1 MDGIDLQCFTLY
13 NRFIMPLRKVQF
25 APGFNKQATSSQA
38 EGQWVDG
45 DNVRF
50 RYGAPEK
57 IGGWE
62 QVLTSTL
69 VGAVRAIHTWADLD
83 GRRFAALGTNK
94 MLYVYDGND
103 YYDITPLDSSLNVA
117 GCDITTT
124 NQSDIVTITT
134 PSAHNLEV
142 GDILTFANAGS
153 FTGGQTDYTASDF
166 DDVLFEVKSI
176 PTNLTFTITM
186 ASPETGTGAT
196 NNGTLDTRPY
206 YKIGPLL
213 QAYGYGWGTGT
224 WNLSTW
230 GTPRTTSNAI
240 LDPASW
246 SLDNYGE
253 LLIATI
259 KNGPAFQWDP
269 NGGTGVTT
277 RASLITNA
285 PTKSVMSI
293 VSDRDRH
300 LIFLGTETTIGSP
313 TTQDKM
319 FIRFSDQENI
329 NDYTPTST
337 NTAGTFRID
346 SGTKIVGAAKGKD
359 YILILTDTSAYLMQ
373 YVGAPF
379 TFSIRQVGSNCG
391 CIGQHSIVFANGAVY
406 WMGDSGGFFMFDG
419 TVKLM
424 GSLVEDFVFT
434 TTADNLGFNYSA
446 SELTYGSDNSL
457 FGEITWFYAS
467 ATSSYVNRSVTY
479 NVGEK
484 VWTTGSLARTSYAD
498 AHVFDDPMATKF
510 DTSIAPTTPTVNGVS
525 NGASY
530 VFNHEVGTNE
540 VLNNGNTV
548 NAIAAYIESGDFDLD
563 VDGDG
568 EYFMRV
574 SRFIPDFKDLQGNA
588 KVTILLRRYPADTQT
603 SSTLG
608 PFTVNSSTDK
618 IDTRARSRLAA
629 VKIEN
634 DAVDDR
640 WRYGVFRVDI
650 APDGRR

>member
-1 MDGIDLQCFTLY
+1 
-13 NRFIMPLRKVQF
+13 MPLRKVNF

-50 RYGAPEK
+50 RYGSPEK
-57 IGGWE
+57 IGGW
-62 QVLTSTL
+62 QQILDKKL
-69 VGAVRAIHTWADLD
+69 IGASRAMHTWADLD
-83 GRRFAALGTNK
+83 GRKFAAIGTNK
-94 MLYVYDGND
+94 ILYIYDGD
-103 YYDITPLDSSLNVA
+103 DFYDITPLDSSLNVA

-124 NQSDIVTITT
+124 NLSDIVTITT

-153 FTGGQTDYTASDF
+153 FTAGQTDYTASDF
-166 DDVLFEVKSI
+166 DDVLYEVQSI
-176 PTNLTFTITM
+176 PTTLTFTITM
-186 ASPETGTGAT
+186 ASAETGTGAT

-285 PTKSVMSI
+285 PTRSVMSI

-346 SGTKIVGAAKGKD
+346 SGTKIIGAAKGKD

-391 CIGQHSIVFANGAVY
+391 CIGQHSMVFANGAVY

-419 TVKLM
+419 TVKSM

-434 TTADNLGFNYSA
+434 TTADNLGFNFAA
-446 SELTYGSDNSL
+446 SELTYGSHNSL

-479 NVGEK
+479 NVGEQ

-498 AHVFDDPMATKF
+498 AHVFEDPMATKF

-540 VLNNGNTV
+540 VLDNGNTV

>member
-1 MDGIDLQCFTLY
+1 
-13 NRFIMPLRKVQF
+13 MPLRKVQF

-62 QVLTSTL
+62 QVMASTL
-69 VGAVRAIHTWADLD
+69 VGAARAIHTWADLD
-83 GRRFAALGTNK
+83 GRRFAAIGTNK
-94 MLYVYDGND
+94 ILYIYDGNN

-117 GCDITTT
+117 GCDITTVNGSST
-124 NQSDIVTITT
+124 VTITT

-153 FTGGQTDYTASDF
+153 FTAGQTDYTASDF
-166 DDVLFEVKSI
+166 DDVLYEVQSI
-176 PTNLTFTITM
+176 PTTLTFTITM
-186 ASPETGTGAT
+186 ASAETGTGAT

-346 SGTKIVGAAKGKD
+346 SGTKIIGAAKGKD

-419 TVKLM
+419 TVKSM

-434 TTADNLGFNYSA
+434 TTADNLGFNFSA
-446 SELTYGSDNSL
+446 SELTYGSHNSL

-479 NVGEK
+479 NVGEQ

-498 AHVFDDPMATKF
+498 AHVFEDPMATKF
-510 DTSIAPTTPTVNGVS
+510 DTSISPTTPTVNGVS

-540 VLNNGNTV
+540 VLDNGNTV

-588 KVTILLRRYPADTQT
+588 KVTILLRRYPADVQT

-650 APDGRR
+650 SPDGRR

>member
-1 MDGIDLQCFTLY
+1 
-13 NRFIMPLRKVQF
+13 MPLRKVQF
-25 APGFNKQATSSQA
+25 APGFNKQATDSQA

-50 RYGAPEK
+50 RYGSPEK

-62 QVLTSTL
+62 QILTKTM
-69 VGAVRAIHTWADLD
+69 VGASREIHSWADLG
-83 GRRFAALGTNK
+83 GRKYIAIGTNK
-94 MLYVYDGND
+94 ILYVYNGDD
-103 YYDITPLDSSLNVA
+103 FYDITPLDTDIAVSN
-117 GCDITTT
+117 GDITTVNGSRT
-124 NQSDIVTITT
+124 VVITT

-142 GDILTFANAGS
+142 GDITTFENAGS
-153 FTGGQTDYTASDF
+153 FTAGQTDYVAADF
-166 DDVLFEVKSI
+166 DDVLYEVQAI
-176 PTNLTFTITM
+176 PTTTTFEIQM
-186 ASPETGTGAT
+186 ATAETGTGAT
-196 NNGTLDTRPY
+196 NDGTLDTLPY

-213 QAYGYGWGTGT
+213 QAYGFGWGTGT
-224 WNLSTW
+224 WSASTW
-230 GTPRTTSNAI
+230 GTPRTSSNAV

-253 LLIATI
+253 LLIATV
-259 KNGPAFQWDP
+259 KNGKTFQWDP
-269 NGGTGVTT
+269 QDGTGINT
-277 RASLITNA
+277 RASIVSNA
-285 PTKSVMSI
+285 PTKSVMTL

-359 YILILTDTSAYLMQ
+359 YVLILTDSSAYLMQ
-373 YVGAPF
+373 FIGAPY

-391 CIGQHSIVFANGAVY
+391 CVGQHSIVYANGAVF
-406 WMGDSGGFFMFDG
+406 WMGDSGGFFVFDG
-419 TVKLM
+419 TVKSM

-434 TTADNLGFNYSA
+434 TTADNIGFNFNSG
-446 SELTYGSDNSL
+446 SELTYGSHNSL
-457 FGEITWFYAS
+457 YQEITWFYPS
-467 ATSSYVNRSVTY
+467 ANSNYVNRSVTY
-479 NVGEK
+479 NYGDQ
-484 VWTTGSLARTSYAD
+484 VWTTGSLARTSYED
-498 AHVFDDPMATKF
+498 AHVFENPMATKF
-510 DTSIAPTTPTVNGVS
+510 DINVAPTSPTINGIS

-530 VFNHEVGTNE
+530 LFNHEVGVNE
-540 VLNNGNTV
+540 VMDSGNII
-548 NAIAAYIESGDFDLD
+548 NAIPAYIESGDFDLD
-563 VDGDG
+563 EGGDG

-588 KVTILLRRYPADTQT
+588 KVTILLRRYPADIAT
-603 SSTLG
+603 SSSLG
-608 PFTVNSSTDK
+608 PFTVNSTTEK

-634 DAVDDR
+634 DAINER

-650 APDGRR
+650 QPDGRR